1 VVVVVCKAVR
11 VVMTETAFG
20 VRVVEGVMVLN
31 SNALKVKVRAYEVV
45 LSSPVLEDVPR
56 PVRHA
61 DRTLVVSAT
70 AVEAAASSATT
81 DETFIVSGCLNK
93 NSKSGG
99 AGSPYSK

>member
-1 VVVVVCKAVR
+1 
-11 VVMTETAFG
+11 
-20 VRVVEGVMVLN
+20 
-31 SNALKVKVRAYEVV
+31 
-45 LSSPVLEDVPR
+45 
-56 PVRHA
+56 
-61 DRTLVVSAT
+61 LVVSAT